1 MFGHSKNH
9 IGENCI
15 VVQLPTRDKAWKKKT
30 HFILKGN
37 HEMSQNNAGELK
49 AIARRY
55 VDVWNQHN
63 AAALDTVFAAHAV
76 RHDPAVGVSTGI
88 ESIREVMQT
97 LLTAFPDIALTI
109 DQELADE
116 DCAILRWTGTG
127 THGGDF
133 QGIPAT
139 DKRFTIT
146 GHSVYQCAKDKM
158 VVERTIWD
166 ALGLLKQLG
175 VVPE

>member
-1 MFGHSKNH
+1 
-9 IGENCI
+9 
-15 VVQLPTRDKAWKKKT
+15 
-30 HFILKGN
+30 
-37 HEMSQNNAGELK
+37 MSQHNTEELK

-55 VDVWNQHN
+55 VGVWNQHN
-63 AAALDTVFAAHAV
+63 AAALDTVFAANAV

-97 LLTAFPDIALTI
+97 LLTAFPDIAFTI

-139 DKRFTIT
+139 GKHFTIT
-146 GHSVYQCAKDKM
+146 GHSVYQCVDGKI
-158 VVERTIWD
+158 VVERSIWD

>member
-1 MFGHSKNH
+1 MNP
-9 IGENCI
+9 E
-15 VVQLPTRDKAWKKKT
+15 A
-30 HFILKGN
+30 
-37 HEMSQNNAGELK
+37 LK

-55 VDVWNQHN
+55 VDVWNQHDP
-63 AAALDTVFAAHAV
+63 AALNTVFAANAV
-76 RHDPAVGVSTGI
+76 RYDPAVGMSEGI

-97 LLTAFPDIALTI
+97 LLTAFPDIVITI
-109 DQELADE
+109 NQALADE

-139 DKRFTIT
+139 GKRFTIT
-146 GHSVYQCAKDKM
+146 GHSIYQCADDKM
-158 VVERTIWD
+158 VMERTIWD

-175 VVPE
+175 VVSA